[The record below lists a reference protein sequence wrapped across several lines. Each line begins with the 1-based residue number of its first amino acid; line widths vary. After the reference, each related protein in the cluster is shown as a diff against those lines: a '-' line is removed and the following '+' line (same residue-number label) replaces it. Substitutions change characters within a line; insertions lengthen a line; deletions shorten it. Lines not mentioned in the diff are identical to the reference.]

1 MQEVFMDDEGGRQ
14 SFWTTLP
21 GILTGIAGV
30 LGGVAALIGALVAV
44 GIIHVPHSQPTEN
57 LPTAT
62 TPAQPGSQPA
72 GFRVIETMLRADPF
86 EYSGVCPVIIN
97 FSGRISVVGG
107 SGNVSYKFLRNDGAS
122 APVQTLSF
130 SSPGSKD
137 VRTSWTLGGPGFSYS
152 GWQAI
157 QVFEPQETK
166 SEEAHFSIRC
176 Q

>member
-1 MQEVFMDDEGGRQ
+1 MNDEGGRQ

-30 LGGVAALIGALVAV
+30 LGAVAALIGALVAV
-44 GIIHVPHSQPTEN
+44 GIIH
-57 LPTAT
+57 TAT
-62 TPAQPGSQPA
+62 TPAQPSGQPA
-72 GFRVIETMLRADPF
+72 GFRVIETILRADPF
-86 EYSGVCPVIIN
+86 EYSGSCPVVVN

-107 SGNVSYKFLRNDGAS
+107 GGNVSYKFLRSDGAS
-122 APVQTLSF
+122 APVQTVSF
-130 SSPGSKD
+130 SSPGSKG
-137 VRTSWTLGGPGFSYS
+137 VSTTWRLGGPGFSYS

-157 QVFEPQETK
+157 QIFEPQETK